1 MTYQDAIRKINKL
14 LGLYKFNSYKVA
26 EKGDELITEGEL
38 AIDEPIYII
47 TDNGQLP
54 APDGEFELDDTTKIK
69 IKDGLVQEIKYDMEN
84 KTQNFVDATLKDGTV
99 VKSPTFDIGEDVYVV
114 SPDGNETPAPDGE
127 HELAL
132 KDTEGNE
139 SVFRIVV
146 KDGKITERENI
157 EEANP
162 EMPEKEEMGAPSLSE
177 ANDTI
182 DDQEFKK
189 SMMEK
194 VDSIVTRIEKMA
206 SDYEDMKA
214 KVAKFSKEPAGE
226 PIKLPKNIA
235 AELNAYQD
243 DALSALVKTRANAFA
258 KNK

>member
-14 LGLYKFNSYKVA
+14 LGLYKFNSYKTA

-84 KTQNFVDATLKDGTV
+84 TKENFVEAALKDGTI

-114 SPDGNETPAPDGE
+114 SPDGKETPAPDGE

-132 KDTEGNE
+132 KDTSGNE
-139 SVFRIVV
+139 NVFRIKV

-157 EEANP
+157 EEAQP
-162 EMPEKEEMGAPSLSE
+162 ELPETNEDMGMPALS
-177 ANDTI
+177 DGTDMI

-189 SMMEK
+189 AIMAKIE
-194 VDSIVTRIEKMA
+194 SIYQKIEDITA
-206 SDYEDMKA
+206 TQEEMKA

-226 PIKLPKNIA
+226 PIKQPKNIA
-235 AELNAYQD
+235 AEFNAVQD
-243 DALSALVKTRANAFA
+243 DALSALIRTRANALA
-258 KNK
+258 KK